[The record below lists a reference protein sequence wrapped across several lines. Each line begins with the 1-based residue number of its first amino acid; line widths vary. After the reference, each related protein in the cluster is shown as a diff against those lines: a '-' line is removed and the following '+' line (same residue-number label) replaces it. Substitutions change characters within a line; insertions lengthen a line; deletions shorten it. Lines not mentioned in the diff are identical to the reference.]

1 MLEQSVQDLGN
12 DLVKMRQAAAQVMAS
27 TKQLEKRA
35 EAADKSSAE
44 WYRRAQLAVEKGED
58 DLAKEALKRR
68 KTFTENAE
76 GLRSQLVQQK
86 EVLEKLLNDT
96 RTLENKV
103 AEAKSKKDT
112 LKARAQSAK
121 ASRALSDLASGID
134 TQSSLAAFERME
146 EKVMTLEAEAEASG
160 QVRTISLPGQVLICG
175 WQHFDGRLPFKTE
188 RLADGCFCLSL
199 RTVVWRRH
207 FKPIRC
213 P

>member
-96 RTLENKV
+96 R
-103 AEAKSKKDT
+103 
-112 LKARAQSAK
+112 
-121 ASRALSDLASGID
+121 
-134 TQSSLAAFERME
+134 
-146 EKVMTLEAEAEASG
+146 
-160 QVRTISLPGQVLICG
+160 
-175 WQHFDGRLPFKTE
+175 
-188 RLADGCFCLSL
+188 
-199 RTVVWRRH
+199 
-207 FKPIRC
+207 
-213 P
+213 